1 MYESD
6 ILQHYGILGM
16 KWGVRRTPAQLA
28 RARGE
33 RSSSSS
39 SNSKSQT
46 SSSIKKRTRDMSDD
60 ELKTRI
66 NRLELEKKYK
76 DLSRETVSRGRSFA
90 TRVVERIG
98 ENTLVNLGTQA
109 ANHVLG
115 NLINKMA
122 GVSSS
127 DSAKRIVNPQK
138 GQTDKK

>member
-1 MYESD
+1 MDNNS
-6 ILQHYGILGM
+6 LVHYGILGM

-46 SSSIKKRTRDMSDD
+46 SSSTKKRTRDMSDD